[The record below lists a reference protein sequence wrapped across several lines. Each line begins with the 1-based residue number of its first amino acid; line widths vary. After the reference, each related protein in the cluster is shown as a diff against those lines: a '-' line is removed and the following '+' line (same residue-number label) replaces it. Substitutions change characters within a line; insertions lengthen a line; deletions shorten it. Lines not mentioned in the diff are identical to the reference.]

1 MPQFDVTTF
10 SSQIFWVVVIFTLL
24 YFIMARF
31 ALPRVA
37 EVMEERQDKIDDDL
51 AKAERLKNEAETV
64 LAEYEKAIADAR
76 SEAGEVMQAASDAI
90 AADDTKRQAEL
101 SRALSKRTEEAEARI
116 AEAQRAAL
124 DNIRSVAA
132 EAAGSATAKL
142 IDEPVSGAEAQAA
155 VEQVAGP
162 TRHAGAA

>member
-10 SSQIFWVVVIFTLL
+10 SSQIFWVVIIFVLL

-51 AKAERLKNEAETV
+51 SKAERLKNEAETV
-64 LAEYEKAIADAR
+64 LAEYEKAIAEAR
-76 SEAGEVMQAASDAI
+76 SEAGKLMQAASDAI
-90 AADDTKRQAEL
+90 TEEQAKRQTEL
-101 SRALSKRTEEAEARI
+101 NSDLNQRTLEAERRI
-116 AEAQRAAL
+116 GEAKRAAL
-124 DNIRSVAA
+124 DNIRNVAA

-142 IDEPVSGAEAQAA
+142 IDAPVSGAEAQAA
-155 VEQVAGP
+155 VARVAEP
-162 TRHAGAA
+162 QAQAGAA